1 MPGPGAAQAYPGYR
15 EAGDGWVRV
24 TQSSVKGGGRRARGQ
39 VPRRH
44 VVQVK
49 FSEAEKTALEEAA
62 ARDGLALRAY
72 LVQAALN
79 VAEHRTAPVGSVQR
93 EALAELIR
101 VAGLV
106 RRVGVNLNQAVT
118 RLNATGEP
126 GPDLGPAAAYCMR
139 VVQRVD
145 EAALLIRRGLR

>member
-1 MPGPGAAQAYPGYR
+1 MPGPGAAQTYPGYR

-62 ARDGLALRAY
+62 ARDGLAL
-72 LVQAALN
+72 LN

-126 GPDLGPAAAYCMR
+126 GPGPGPAAAYGMR
-139 VVQRVD
+139 VVRRVD